1 MRQILSITRKELD
14 SYFGSPMALI
24 FLGTFLAITLF
35 TFFWVDT
42 FFARGIADVRP
53 LFSWMPLLLIFLV
66 AALTMRQWSEEQRS
80 GTLEM
85 LLTLPVRPWQLVV
98 GKFLAV
104 MALVT
109 LALVLT
115 LPLPISVAMLG
126 PLDWGPVIGGYVAAL
141 LLAAAYSAIGLFIS
155 SRTDNQLVALISTG
169 LLGGL
174 FYLIGTT
181 NITSFVGG
189 STGTFLRSLGTGSRF
204 ESIERGVIDLRDLI
218 YYLSLTAF
226 FLVLNTFSLDGKR
239 WSKGLRTL
247 NYRRSASIFASLI
260 GINLLLLNTWLTP
273 LNGLRLDLTQQ
284 QEYSLSQTTKDL
296 LGNLQEPLLIR
307 GYISEKSHPLLNP
320 LRPQVEDL
328 LREYV
333 IAGNGKVQGEV
344 IDPAKKPDLETEAN
358 QTYGIQPVP
367 FQVADRYQN
376 SVINSY
382 FDILVRYGDQDV
394 VLSFRDLIEVVPKND
409 GTVDVHLR
417 NLEYDLT
424 SAIKKV
430 VYGFQSV
437 ESVLAAISNPVDLTF
452 FVTPKV
458 LPGELKDAPTT
469 IEKVA
474 QDIAKQSNG
483 KLVYKRVDPDDPAS
497 GVTRKQLEETD
508 GLQPFQVSL
517 FSNDTYYM
525 HMVLTNGQNKQLIYP
540 PNDLSEGSVRT
551 ALENALKRSSSG
563 FLKVIGLWTPPA
575 TPQQDAFGQ
584 QQQPLSSWNM
594 INQKLA
600 QEYTVKTVDL
610 STGKAPTDIDT
621 LVVLMPQNM
630 TDKERFAIDQFLM
643 RGGSVIVGAG
653 NYAPNADPATGGLGL
668 KPVENS
674 LQDMLKSYGIDV
686 QQSMVMDDQS
696 QPFPVPVQRQV
707 GGAQVQEIQA
717 IKFPFFVDVRPSGME
732 RSQSIVSGL
741 PAVSMNWVSPI
752 VLDPAKNK
760 DRQTSVLLKSS
771 DNSWLRTNPDIQ
783 PNLVQYPDRGFPVE
797 GEMKSYPLAVVVQ
810 GTFESYFKGKP
821 SPFVEPTPG
830 PTQPGAAPAPTPT
843 AGPAPDMGALSTSP
857 ASARLVIIGSGEFA
871 DDFVLQLSSRLV
883 QDQILNNLQFIQN
896 AVDWSVEDT
905 DLLSIRSRGTYTRLL
920 DPLSERQ
927 QTTWEMG
934 NYLVALL
941 ALFLTGGLWYVRR
954 RNEQPMELSPSS
966 AMVHAPATGD

>member
-24 FLGTFLAITLF
+24 FLGAFLAITLF
-35 TFFWVDT
+35 TFFWVET

-53 LFSWMPLLLIFLV
+53 LFAWMPLLLIFLV

-85 LLTLPVRPWQLVV
+85 LLTLPVRPWQLVA

-104 MALVT
+104 MALVL
-109 LALVLT
+109 LALILT
-115 LPLPISVAMLG
+115 LPLAITVALLG
-126 PLDWGPVIGGYVAAL
+126 SLDWGPVIGGYVAAL
-141 LLAAAYSAIGLFIS
+141 LLAAAYAAIGLFIS

-174 FYLIGTT
+174 FYLIGT
-181 NITSFVGG
+181 NSITAFVGG
-189 STGTFLRSLGTGSRF
+189 STGNLLRELGTGSRF

-226 FLVLNTFSLDGKR
+226 FLVLNTLSLDSKR
-239 WSKGLRTL
+239 WSNGLRTL
-247 NYRRSASIFASLI
+247 KYRRNFGVFASLV
-260 GINLLLLNTWLTP
+260 GVNLLLLNTWLTP
-273 LNGLRLDLTQQ
+273 LNGLRLDLTEQH
-284 QEYSLSQTTKDL
+284 EYSLSQTTKDL

-320 LRPQVEDL
+320 LRPQVEDMI
-328 LREYV
+328 REYV

-344 IDPAKKPDLETEAN
+344 IDPAKKPDLEAEAN
-358 QTYGIQPVP
+358 QTYGIKPVP
-367 FQVADRYQN
+367 FQVADRYQA

-382 FDILVRYGDQDV
+382 FNILVRYGDQDV
-394 VLSFRDLIEVVPKND
+394 VLNFRDLIEVVPKND
-409 GTVDVHLR
+409 GNVDVHLR

-424 SAIKKV
+424 STIKKV

-437 ESVLAAISNPVDLTF
+437 ESVLAAINHPVELTF
-452 FVTPKV
+452 YVTPKV

-474 QDIAKQSNG
+474 QEIVKQSNG
-483 KLVYKRVDPDDPAS
+483 KLVYKKLDPDDPAS
-497 GVTRKQLEETD
+497 GVTRKQLQDTY

-525 HMVLTNGQNKQLIYP
+525 HMVLVNGDNKQVIYP

-563 FLKVIGLWTPPA
+563 FLKTIGLWTPPA

-594 INQKLA
+594 VNQKLS
-600 QEYTVKTVDL
+600 QEYTVQSVDL
-610 STGKAPTDIDT
+610 SGGQAPSNIDT
-621 LVVLMPQNM
+621 LVVVMPQNM

-643 RGGSVIVGAG
+643 RGGSVIVAAG
-653 NYAPNADPATGGLGL
+653 NYAPQADPMTGGLGL
-668 KPVENS
+668 KPVEQGLS
-674 LQDMLKSYGIDV
+674 DMLKSYGIDV
-686 QQSMVMDDQS
+686 QQALVMDDQS

-707 GGAQVQEIQA
+707 NGMQVQEIQA
-717 IKFPFFVDVRPSGME
+717 IKFPFFVDIRSSGME
-732 RSQSIVSGL
+732 RNQSIVSGL
-741 PAVSMNWVSPI
+741 PAVTMNWVSPV
-752 VLDPAKNK
+752 VLDEAKNK
-760 DRQTSVLLKSS
+760 GRQTSVLLKSS
-771 DNSWLRTNPDIQ
+771 PNAWLRTNPDIQ
-783 PNLVQYPDRGFPVE
+783 PNFNSYPERGFAVE
-797 GEMKSYPLAVVVQ
+797 GEMKQFPLAVVVQ
-810 GTFESYFKGKP
+810 GSFESYFKGKP
-821 SPFVEPTPG
+821 SPFAAQPPQANQAGTP
-830 PTQPGAAPAPTPT
+830 PTPT
-843 AGPAPDMGALSTSP
+843 PTPGPAPDMNAVSASP
-857 ASARLVIIGSGEFA
+857 ASARLVVIGSGEFL
-871 DDFVLQLSSRLV
+871 DDFVLQLSSRIV
-883 QDQILNNLQFIQN
+883 QDQILNNLQFLQN

-905 DLLSIRSRGTYTRLL
+905 DLLTIRSRGTYTRLL
-920 DPLSERQ
+920 EPLNERQ

-954 RNEQPMELSPSS
+954 RNERPMELAPSG
-966 AMVHAPATGD
+966 AMVSAPATGD

>member
-14 SYFGSPMALI
+14 SYFGSPMAII
-24 FLGTFLAITLF
+24 FLGAFLAITLF
-35 TFFWVDT
+35 TFFWVET
-42 FFARGIADVRP
+42 FFARGIANVRP

-85 LLTLPVRPWQLVV
+85 LLTLPVRGWQLVF

-115 LPLPISVAMLG
+115 LPLPITVALLG
-126 PLDWGPVIGGYVAAL
+126 PLDWGPVIGGYLAAL
-141 LLAAAYSAIGLFIS
+141 LLAAAYAAIGLFIS
-155 SRTDNQLVALISTG
+155 SRTDNQIVALISTG

-174 FYLIGTT
+174 FYLIGTPSVT
-181 NITSFVGG
+181 AFVGG
-189 STGTFLRSLGTGSRF
+189 ATGTLFRNLGTGSRF

-226 FLVLNTFSLDGKR
+226 FLALNSFSLDSKR
-239 WSKGLRTL
+239 WSKGGRTL
-247 NYRRSASIFASLI
+247 TYRRNASIFASLL
-260 GINLLLLNTWLTP
+260 GINLLLFNTWLAP
-273 LNGLRLDLTQQ
+273 LNGLRLDLTQR

-320 LRPQVEDL
+320 LRPLVDDL
-328 LREYV
+328 IREYV

-344 IDPAKKPDLETEAN
+344 IDPAKKPELEAEAN

-367 FQVADRYQN
+367 FQVADRYQA

-382 FDILVRYGDQDV
+382 FNILVRYGDQDV
-394 VLSFRDLIEVVPKND
+394 VLNFRDLIEVVPKND
-409 GTVDVHLR
+409 GTVDVRLR

-437 ESVLAAISNPVDLTF
+437 ESVLAAINRPVELSF

-458 LPGELKDAPTT
+458 LPGQLKNAPAT

-483 KLVYKRVDPDDPAS
+483 KLVYKKLDPDDPAS
-497 GVTRKQLEETD
+497 GVTREELQKNF

-517 FSNDTYYM
+517 FSTDTYYM
-525 HMVLTNGQNKQLIYP
+525 HMLLTNGENKQLIYP

-551 ALENALKRSSSG
+551 ALENALKRSTSG
-563 FLKVIGLWTPPA
+563 FLKVVGLWTPPA

-584 QQQPLSSWNM
+584 QQQPLSAWTM
-594 INQKLA
+594 VNQKLS
-600 QEYTVKTVDL
+600 QEYTVHQVDL
-610 STGKAPTDIDT
+610 SSGKVPTDIDT
-621 LVVLMPQNM
+621 LLVLMPQDM

-653 NYAPNADPATGGLGL
+653 NYAPQVDPMTGGLGL
-668 KPVENS
+668 KPVANG
-674 LQDMLKSYGIDV
+674 LQDMLKSYGVEV
-686 QQSMVMDDQS
+686 QQALVMDDQS
-696 QPFPVPVQRQV
+696 QPFPVPVQRQI
-707 GGAQVQEIQA
+707 GNTQVQEIQA
-717 IKFPFFVDVRPSGME
+717 IKFPFFVDVRPNGMD
-732 RSQSIVSGL
+732 RSQGIVSGL

-760 DRQTSVLLKSS
+760 GRQTAMLLKSTA
-771 DNSWLRTNPDIQ
+771 NSWLRTDPNIQ
-783 PNLVQYPDRGFPVE
+783 PNLNLYPDRGFPVE
-797 GEMKSYPLAVVVQ
+797 GETKSYPLAVLVQ
-810 GTFESYFKGKP
+810 GSFESYFKGKP
-821 SPFVEPTPG
+821 SPFIAPTPNAQQAGAPPTPTPTPG
-830 PTQPGAAPAPTPT
+830 P
-843 AGPAPDMGALSTSP
+843 APDVGALSTSP
-857 ASARLVIIGSGEFA
+857 ASARLIVIGSGEFA

-883 QDQILNNLQFIQN
+883 QDQILNNLQFVQN

-905 DLLSIRSRGTYTRLL
+905 DLLSIRSRGSYTRLL
-920 DPLSERQ
+920 DPLDERH

-954 RNEQPMELSPSS
+954 RNERPMELAPSPSMLS
-966 AMVHAPATGD
+966 APATGD